1 MQERTT
7 AATVTTTAEATKRK
21 EPPLPFHTR
30 TTRSRAGAT
39 AAASSATATTAAAVE
54 AETQRSDDDG
64 GKQNEKNGKEE
75 DTDNEDY
82 LNGTNG
88 AKTADE
94 VYDGTLE
101 DVSEAIGED
110 PSTSVDAHNSATRN
124 VERFNKTLREQ
135 KFGKENGFPE
145 EYEAACAQGRADQK
159 KLKKKKKK
167 EEEKKKKKE
176 ELNQSNEEVVEQ
188 VRFNNRK
195 ISVRPSNDTQRF
207 DSITRTQ
214 ADRALLYT
222 HQWNHTGTYSDK
234 KQRDNAPVVTTGTFA
249 FTELERVPFKNSTK
263 LKVKE
268 RDEMHAFF
276 LVNEFT
282 EEDKKG
288 FGKLLVKFGKKL
300 MKGSEEAKMVSDP
313 DSFYNLMYKRRDGAN
328 RAKGESQAILDVKAA
343 EVAALAA
350 ATNAE
355 RRND

>member
-1 MQERTT
+1 M
-7 AATVTTTAEATKRK
+7 
-21 EPPLPFHTR
+21 
-30 TTRSRAGAT
+30 
-39 AAASSATATTAAAVE
+39 
-54 AETQRSDDDG
+54 
-64 GKQNEKNGKEE
+64 
-75 DTDNEDY
+75 
-82 LNGTNG
+82 
-88 AKTADE
+88 
-94 VYDGTLE
+94 
-101 DVSEAIGED
+101 
-110 PSTSVDAHNSATRN
+110 
-124 VERFNKTLREQ
+124 
-135 KFGKENGFPE
+135 
-145 EYEAACAQGRADQK
+145 
-159 KLKKKKKK
+159 
-167 EEEKKKKKE
+167 
-176 ELNQSNEEVVEQ
+176 
-188 VRFNNRK
+188 RFNNRK